1 MKKLLAAICA
11 LTLSAL
17 AFAADP
23 AEGFWISVDEKSGKE
38 TAGWQVYEE
47 NGRLYGKILS
57 AAGVSADA
65 KADKAKGKSYKNF
78 MNGTDI
84 GSLNVIGT
92 TWIWDLRRDEPGE
105 WEDGYIIDPNDGKRY
120 RCEIEFHRADGKKY
134 KEDTLEMEGKVG
146 PIGRSQYWKKADESQ
161 ASSLR

>member
-38 TAGWQVYEE
+38 TAGWQVYQE
-47 NGRLYGKILS
+47 NGKLCGKILS
-57 AAGVSADA
+57 IAGQPADA
-65 KADKAKGKSYKNF
+65 KPTKAKGKSYANF
-78 MNGTDI
+78 QNGADI
-84 GSLNVIGT
+84 STLTIVGT
-92 TWIWDLRRDEPGE
+92 TWIWNLEYDEPGE

-120 RCEIEFHRADGKKY
+120 KSEIKFHKADGKKY
-134 KEDTLEMEGKVG
+134 KEDTLEMRGKVG
-146 PIGRSQYWKKADESQ
+146 PIGRSQFWKKADE
-161 ASSLR
+161 ASAKGLR